1 VQPLPDRSL
10 WYWIVKLPE
19 AANRVVWQRLQEL
32 KESKTVSHVT
42 FAESYGREKGIKE
55 SLREVLLVKFPQ
67 EGAALAEEFK
77 DEHDV
82 QRLKSLH
89 RLAVLAQSPDD
100 FRSRASSPA

>member
-1 VQPLPDRSL
+1 
-10 WYWIVKLPE
+10 
-19 AANRVVWQRLQEL
+19 
-32 KESKTVSHVT
+32 VSHVT
-42 FAESYGREKGIKE
+42 FAEIYGREQGAKEGRKEGIKE
-55 SLREVLLVKFPQ
+55 DTRNALREALLTKFPQ

-100 FRSRASSPA
+100 FRARAASPA